1 MVRADYRNRLQV
13 LIPEYLTRNYR
24 GINIL
29 RGNAQDIQNMGLA
42 ARRKYNRFNIL
53 QAKY

>member
-1 MVRADYRNRLQV
+1 MQV

-29 RGNAQDIQNMGLA
+29 RGSAQDIKNMGLA
-42 ARRKYNRFNIL
+42 TRLKLNGLNIL
-53 QAKY
+53 QARY

>member
-1 MVRADYRNRLQV
+1 MQV
-13 LIPEYLTRNYR
+13 LIPQYLTRNYR

-42 ARRKYNRFNIL
+42 GRLKFNGLNIL
-53 QAKY
+53 QARY